1 MPLLLQDQALVWFDS
16 LSDDQKESWAAFK
29 ENFHKR
35 YRPPEATRWLRLHQ
49 FADRKQQPHES
60 VEDYFQHMTRQ
71 GQQLGKGTTD
81 MERVVAG
88 LLPATSRFVM
98 TINPTTIQQ
107 ALDYAQIAGVLEQDG
122 SNDKVGVTLVSL
134 TEQIRALQM
143 DLNRIQKGMTSLVPN
158 RPQSARRPPASHAS
172 AW

>member
-1 MPLLLQDQALVWFDS
+1 
-16 LSDDQKESWAAFK
+16 
-29 ENFHKR
+29 
-35 YRPPEATRWLRLHQ
+35 
-49 FADRKQQPHES
+49 
-60 VEDYFQHMTRQ
+60 
-71 GQQLGKGTTD
+71 

-98 TINPTTIQQ
+98 TRNPTTIQQ

-172 AW
+172 ARLRPQAPPFRPREHTSRVPAAPTRGARNPFTRQRTLCQSCGGNHIRETCRFRFVRCHFCQVVGHTAACCRKRQGPQ